1 MASAESISEPSTP
14 TGLTDET
21 AADAVAAAPPWSVF
35 TPVKRSAQDAVR
47 RRDAIHRRLL
57 AAADLL
63 STAAALL
70 LGVIVV
76 AGQALSPLV
85 LLTLLPAVVVVA
97 KALGLYDRDQHLLKK
112 TTLEEIPTLFH
123 MTILTAFAVWVLAGL
138 LDGGA
143 RWAAGALVL
152 WATMFVG
159 IVTTRTLARM
169 VGRRL
174 APPERCVVIGGEA
187 IADELVAKLE
197 ADPGIMVEF
206 VQLDDVHERLD
217 DPRKLAEV
225 GAFLL
230 DHQIHRVVLAG
241 SLGDRNREELLP
253 VIGEIKRLGLRISLL
268 PSVSRTGRSSFEVDR
283 VDGITLLG
291 ARGYEFSRSSRILK
305 RAMDLTIS
313 AAALVVLGPLFAVIT
328 IAIKLDSRGPV
339 LYRQTRI
346 GRHGQPFE
354 MVKFRTMYER
364 AHEQRERLAHLN
376 GASGGLFKIQNDPRV
391 TRVGR
396 FLRSFSIDELPQLWN
411 VLRGQMSLVGPRP
424 LVTEE
429 DRLIEGW
436 HRQRLELTPG
446 MTGYW
451 QVLGSARVPL
461 EDMVRLDY
469 SYVQNWSAWEDVMLL
484 MRTVPLVAR
493 RRGV

>member
-376 GASGGLFKIQNDPRV
+376 GASGGLFKIEDDPRV